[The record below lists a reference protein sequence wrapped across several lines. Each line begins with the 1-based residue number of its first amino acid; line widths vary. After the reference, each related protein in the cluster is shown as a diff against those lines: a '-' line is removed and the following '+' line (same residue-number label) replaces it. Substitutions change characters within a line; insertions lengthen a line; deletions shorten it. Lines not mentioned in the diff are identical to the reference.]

1 MATQSIENTL
11 FLGNGFSRTVFKNIP
26 SWSEL
31 FEGTDSAIKNYTI
44 LYEAFRLDEERCGQE
59 EADIKK
65 ELVKKIDMEF
75 SSEQVREDIQH
86 LEHFG
91 RRLSEHHI
99 NNIIT
104 TNYDN
109 GIEFILCEKCG
120 YCEQKQKGVH
130 PESIYSIRTCKAFAQ
145 DETGHRV
152 KLWKIHGDL
161 SRIPSIMLGFD
172 QYCGS
177 LSKMTDYVKANK
189 RSGDGGNKVYCKKPM
204 DEKCRTQEFDHIS
217 WIELFFRTNVYI
229 VGFGMDFSE
238 LDIWWLL
245 NKRAR
250 YMLKVPELK
259 NVITYLHNV
268 RYENEEKKP
277 DIFAALRTFQVV
289 CTPIEC
295 GPNYIEHIFEH
306 IGQGCSK

>member
-11 FLGNGFSRTVFKNIP
+11 FLGNGFSRTVFQTIP

-31 FEGTDSAIKNYTI
+31 FGGTDSAIKNYTI
-44 LYEAFRLDEERCGQE
+44 LYEAFRLGEERCGQKE
-59 EADIKK
+59 EDIKK
-65 ELVKKIDMEF
+65 ELVEKIDMEF
-75 SSEQVREDIQH
+75 SSEQVREDIQN

-99 NNIIT
+99 NHIIT

-109 GIEFILCEKCG
+109 GIEFILREKCG
-120 YCEQKQKGVH
+120 YCEQKQAGAF
-130 PESIYSIRTCKAFAQ
+130 PERVYSIRTYKTFVH
-145 DETGHRV
+145 DKTGHSV

-161 SRIPSIMLGFD
+161 SRLPSIMLGFD

-177 LSKMTDYVKANK
+177 LSKITDYVKGRYK
-189 RSGDGGNKVYCKKPM
+189 STQDGSKVQCKKAM
-204 DEKCRTQEFDHIS
+204 KEKCKTQEFDHIS

-277 DIFAALRTFQVV
+277 DIFAALRTF
-289 CTPIEC
+289 P
-295 GPNYIEHIFEH
+295 
-306 IGQGCSK
+306 GCMHPD